1 MVARLYSAPRRH
13 HGPWERSVYYNV
25 RLLPYT
31 GSVKAL
37 IYISEFAIGGKT
49 TLERA
54 KLARALCMV
63 VPLSVEFGSL
73 GPFSPDCFNIHG
85 QHPIPVLRFSNPFSR
100 SYWSSSNSRGRHSI
114 IGHHTRRDDLIVA
127 TVPPSFKVQ
136 PILDESQYDYEIASN
151 YSILKTFA
159 AIVQIVYGC
168 YELYEAR
175 GTQINAF
182 GYAAYSLTVIPYVFM
197 SFLNLIASMCR
208 PSYPSRYLVYY
219 RGPYEGCQKSW
230 EEKEALESL
239 ETEVAG
245 AVGYAY
251 GLSCEGGYP
260 DITSTD
266 SIPINVLIF
275 FLLLAPYILIYFLT
289 GYNQGHSTVTQRT
302 WLMCSLVLGQLFT
315 LVAQHLIYPIQR
327 WFFRCLNC
335 SLDDNVVYAGISV
348 ILSAPTVGAFVQV
361 AYMIFQDDVCRKI

>member
-1 MVARLYSAPRRH
+1 MIAIATINRHTSAPIPALH
-13 HGPWERSVYYNV
+13 ELPAPPT
-25 RLLPYT
+25 RLHVTYKQKRPF
-31 GSVKAL
+31 SAL
-37 IYISEFAIGGKT
+37 TSYHPSY
-49 TLERA
+49 
-54 KLARALCMV
+54 
-63 VPLSVEFGSL
+63 SL
-73 GPFSPDCFNIHG
+73 GPFSPDYFNIHG

-100 SYWSSSNSRGRHSI
+100 SYWSSSSSSGGRHSI

-127 TVPPSFKVQ
+127 TVPASFRVV

-151 YSILKTFA
+151 YNILKTLA
-159 AIVQIVYGC
+159 AIVQILYGC

-175 GTQINAF
+175 GMQINTF

-219 RGPYEGCQKSW
+219 RGPYEGCQQTW
-230 EEKEALESL
+230 EEREALQNI

-266 SIPINVLIF
+266 SVPINVLIF

-289 GYNQGHSTVTQRT
+289 GYNQGHSTITQRT
-302 WLMCSLVLGQLFT
+302 WIMCSLVLGQLFT

-327 WFFRCLNC
+327 WLFNRLNC

-348 ILSAPTVGAFVQV
+348 ILCAPTVGAFVQV
-361 AYMIFQDDVCRKI
+361 AYMILQDDVCRRV